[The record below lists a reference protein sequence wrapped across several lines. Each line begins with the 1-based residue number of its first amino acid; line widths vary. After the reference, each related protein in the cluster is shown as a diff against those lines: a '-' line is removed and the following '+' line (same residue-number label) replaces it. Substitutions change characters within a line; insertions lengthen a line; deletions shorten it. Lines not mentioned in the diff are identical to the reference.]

1 MLEIIIN
8 EVGYEAVFYPKFQ
21 CELNYIEY
29 YWVKLKRYTCVNCQ
43 CNFAELEKKNY
54 YGSNGSCI
62 FTYYQEVANRS
73 KRWLWSY
80 IDGLNEEERKHAG
93 KVYKSHR

>member
-1 MLEIIIN
+1 M
-8 EVGYEAVFYPKFQ
+8 EAMDHVSLHTIRRF
-21 CELNYIEY
+21 
-29 YWVKLKRYTCVNCQ
+29 
-43 CNFAELEKKNY
+43 
-54 YGSNGSCI
+54 
-62 FTYYQEVANRS
+62 ANRS